1 MLLLVGLAA
10 SWTPLPYNAVAV
22 IPLVWAGVES
32 VRAIRASSR
41 DPAPRRGIVSSV
53 IGLVLAGVL
62 TSMVLLPYAVY
73 GTAKRFQDCTS
84 GANTAIAAA
93 ECDSRR
99 KSDLRPFFGGFL
111 DNSR

>member
-1 MLLLVGLAA
+1 MLLLVGLAV

-32 VRAIRASSR
+32 VRAIRSSAKGA
-41 DPAPRRGIVSSV
+41 APRRGIVSSV
-53 IGLVLAGVL
+53 FGLVLASVL
-62 TSMVLLPYAVY
+62 TAMVLLPYTVY

-111 DNSR
+111 DNGR